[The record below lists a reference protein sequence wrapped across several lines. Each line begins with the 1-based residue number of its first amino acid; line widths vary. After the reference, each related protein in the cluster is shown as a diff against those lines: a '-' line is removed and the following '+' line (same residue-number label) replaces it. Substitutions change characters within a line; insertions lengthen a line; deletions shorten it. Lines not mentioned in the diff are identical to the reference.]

1 MNVKVKVIEK
11 HYQLKN
17 ILTKLDH
24 TLNNLKKSGTW
35 NIQLTITI
43 NFISSIDEE
52 RVMHSKSDSMEIM
65 INDKADEIVEE
76 LFQSLRNRY
85 QNNFEKL
92 MKESDFVFNYLH
104 LLHRK
109 FRKVNPN
116 CSESYVDS
124 SDWKKSNSKSIQ

>member
-85 QNNFEKL
+85 
-92 MKESDFVFNYLH
+92 
-104 LLHRK
+104 
-109 FRKVNPN
+109 
-116 CSESYVDS
+116 
-124 SDWKKSNSKSIQ
+124 